1 MLSADQLNSSE
12 ATYHKGG
19 IYTMAAVTKLN
30 LIHTPQVEIHS
41 GKLGNKGG
49 SNPKGETF
57 GFTNYY
63 MTRNG
68 EPFIPV
74 VGEFHFSRFSYLE
87 WEEEL
92 LKMKAGGVHVVATYV
107 FWNFHEE
114 EEGVFDWSGSRNLR
128 HFVDLCAKLDYPLIL
143 RIGPF
148 CHGEVRSGGIPDW
161 VFAKPLEIRSND
173 PAYLQLTRKLYREI
187 SRQIKGTMYQE
198 GGPVIAVQL
207 ENEFMHCGA
216 PNDAWGY
223 TTGKFLSSGTG
234 GTAHLAELRRI
245 AEESGIHPMFFTV
258 TAWGGA
264 VIPKEDFLPMLAGY
278 AYTSWLPDQP
288 ASREFLYRDLHAV
301 PSEAVDF
308 DTRQYPVAYCEM
320 AGGMQ
325 VSYKARPFV
334 PAESVEA
341 MTLVKLASGSNMLGY
356 YMYHGGSNPV
366 GRKSYMNEQF
376 LPKITYD
383 YQSPL
388 GEFGRIG
395 DSYDRIRSLSLFME
409 TFGAIIAPMTT
420 VLPEDQSELDPL
432 DTETLRWCVRQSDDS
447 GFVFLNN
454 FQDSADMPD
463 RSFRIELDT
472 SRGAVSFPYEGEA
485 VLESGV
491 SAVLPFHLNLH
502 GVALV
507 SATAQLLTEIQT
519 AEEQVVFFYAHNGL
533 TPEYVIAKS
542 SIISLLT
549 ADGEVHEYEQ
559 VYIIQPEAGKNNGI
573 TFKTAEGK
581 QIRFITLTREEALQT
596 YRFNLWGK
604 QTVVV
609 SDCPLTA
616 HNDQLIC
623 TSLGFRSFSVSL
635 FPAPEQELRPT
646 AGKLEAVQQEGIFST
661 YSLELP
667 EYKPEIIV
675 TQPAEKTA
683 VLEIPA
689 LWPAHVDDVWLE
701 IDYDGDVAE
710 AYLGDKLLTDHIHFG
725 QTWSI
730 GLKSSYTQLEQDK
743 LCLSITPLRK
753 GTVHTYINQAQI
765 EVFEGVEIAVFH
777 RIEAVPQYRTA
788 LVAKSQ

>member
-1 MLSADQLNSSE
+1 M
-12 ATYHKGG
+12 T
-19 IYTMAAVTKLN
+19 TTKLN
-30 LIHTPQVEIHS
+30 LTEAPHVEIHS
-41 GKLGNKGG
+41 GILGANGG
-49 SNPKGETF
+49 SNPKGESF

-63 MTRNG
+63 MTKNG
-68 EPFIPV
+68 IPFIPV
-74 VGEFHFSRFSYLE
+74 VGEFHFSRFNYLQ

-92 LKMKAGGVHVVATYV
+92 LKMKAGGIHIVATYV

-128 HFVDLCAKLDYPLIL
+128 HFIDLCAKLEYPLIL

-148 CHGEVRSGGIPDW
+148 CHGEIRNGGIPDW
-161 VFAKPLEIRSND
+161 VFAKPLELRSND
-173 PAYLQLTRKLYREI
+173 PAYLQLARNLYREI

-223 TTGKFLSSGTG
+223 TTGKFLTSGTG

-245 AEESGIHPMFFTV
+245 AEEAGIDPLFFTV

-264 VIPKEDFLPMLAGY
+264 AIPEEGFLPMLAGY

-301 PSEAVDF
+301 PMETVDF
-308 DTRQYPVAYCEM
+308 DSRQYPVAYCEM

-341 MTLVKLASGSNMLGY
+341 MTLVKLASGSNLLGY
-356 YMYHGGSNPV
+356 YMYHGGSNPT
-366 GRKSYMNEQF
+366 GKKTYMNEQF

-395 DSYDRIRSLSLFME
+395 ESYDRIRSLSLFME
-409 TFGAIIAPMTT
+409 SFGSILAPMTT
-420 VLPEDQSELDPL
+420 VLPEGQSELDPL
-432 DTETLRWCVRQSDDS
+432 DTETLRWCVRQSEGR

-454 FQDSADMPD
+454 FQDSAVMPD

-472 SRGAVSFPYEGEA
+472 ARGPVSFPYEGEA
-485 VLESGV
+485 VLES
-491 SAVLPFHLNLH
+491 SAGAVFPFHLDLH

-507 SATAQLLTEIQT
+507 SATAQLLTELET
-519 AEEQVVFFYAHNGL
+519 EEEQVVFFYAHNGL
-533 TPEYVIAKS
+533 TPEFVVAKS
-542 SIISLLT
+542 SVSSLKT
-549 ADGEVHEYEQ
+549 ADGQIQEKDEVY
-559 VYIIQPEAGKNNGI
+559 VILPAAGKNNGI
-573 TFKTAEGK
+573 SFRTAEGK
-581 QIRFITLTREEALQT
+581 TVRFITLTRTEALQT
-596 YRFNLWGK
+596 YRFDLWGQK
-604 QTVVV
+604 TVVV

-616 HNDQLIC
+616 HNDQLVC
-623 TSLGFRSFSVSL
+623 TSKGNRTFNVSL
-635 FPAPEQELRPT
+635 FPAPALELRST
-646 AGKLEAVQQEGIFST
+646 AGQLGGLQQEGVFST

-667 EYKPEIIV
+667 EYKPEITV
-675 TQPAEKTA
+675 TKPAEKTA
-683 VLEIPA
+683 IIEVSPS
-689 LWPAHVDDVWLE
+689 WPAHVDDVWLE

-710 AYLGDKLLTDHIHFG
+710 AFLGDRLLTDNIQFG
-725 QTWSI
+725 QIWSI
-730 GLKSSYTQLEQDK
+730 GLKSSYNQLEQDK
-743 LCLSITPLRK
+743 FHLSITPLRK

-777 RIEAVPQYRTA
+777 RIEAVPQYRAVLTA
-788 LVAKSQ
+788 GRGK